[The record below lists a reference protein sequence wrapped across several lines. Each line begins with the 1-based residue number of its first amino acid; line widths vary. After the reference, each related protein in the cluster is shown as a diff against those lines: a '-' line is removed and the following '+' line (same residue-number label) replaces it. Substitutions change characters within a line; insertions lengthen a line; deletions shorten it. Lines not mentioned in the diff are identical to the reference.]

1 MARPL
6 RVEYEGAF
14 YHITSRGNE
23 RKDIFKSEK
32 DKEKFL
38 NYLERAKEKFEIV
51 VHAYCL
57 LSNHYH
63 LIIETPYANLSKC
76 MQYIN
81 SSYTT
86 YYNVK
91 RNRHGHLFQGRY
103 KGILIEVDEYLK
115 VLSRYI
121 HLNPIKAGME
131 KRLGEYKWSS
141 YYYYIE
147 KKKLP
152 VLLKTQHV
160 LDYFGGSK
168 VRYRKY
174 VEEGVLKDIA
184 NPLEKINQWNI
195 LGCEGFIN
203 MIQNNYLKEKKED
216 RDLPRVKNIKKSFS
230 RIVAEI
236 KKVKDVSEKEQRKL
250 LVYFLRK
257 YTDFNLEEI
266 ADRLGGKKLSVSGVS
281 VITARLEK
289 DKDNNKRLAQVM
301 KRVDVI
307 LSNV

>member
-38 NYLERAKEKFEIV
+38 NYLEGAKEKFEIV

-131 KRLGEYKWSS
+131 KRLGEYEWSS
-141 YYYYIE
+141 YHYYIE

-152 VLLKTQHV
+152 VFLKTQHV

>member
-152 VLLKTQHV
+152 VFLKTQHV